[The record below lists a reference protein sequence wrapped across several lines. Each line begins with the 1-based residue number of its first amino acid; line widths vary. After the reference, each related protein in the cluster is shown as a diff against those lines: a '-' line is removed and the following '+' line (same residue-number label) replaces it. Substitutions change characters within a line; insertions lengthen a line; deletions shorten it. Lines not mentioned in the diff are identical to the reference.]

1 MTFRLNTTKFNALAW
16 IVAEDASEASLYID
30 GVSNYRSLSSVFRDK
45 VSGQIISYDA
55 ISTLPFLGGLK
66 TKSGYIHPTGLLS
79 VTARD
84 DDIPFIGIKGFGLE
98 DNTINLLGHN
108 DYSTDWSLWPHFDQL
123 ELWSNISQTES
134 PTLGKVFVANPAA
147 LTTRLYTENLGDLTD
162 TNHVASVYMQAN
174 RAIEVEMYATLNDIE
189 SDHQAIVL
197 SPSWK
202 RVQFLLENNESISSG
217 VLSFF
222 IVTPSI
228 NVRFMAAKPQLEEG
242 EYASSFCMYEK
253 PKDAMS
259 YGLKYDIEEQGTIS
273 FWLKS
278 TKGNEN
284 ANFFSISEDTN
295 LLSNA
300 IKLDKVAIPA
310 GIRLS
315 QYKDNAPVSV
325 FYPFPHNNVYHHYA
339 ITWSEA
345 NGIKLF
351 INGDFI
357 VVIPYRIIPLT
368 SIVFDKRGNRL
379 IANLRVDKRE
389 VPAAEI
395 AEWAQMDRPFAVPN
409 RVPVS

>member
-16 IVAEDASEASLYID
+16 IVAENASEASIYID

-55 ISTLPFLGGLK
+55 ISTLPFLSGLK

-84 DDIPFIGIKGFGLE
+84 DDIPFVGIRGFGLE
-98 DNTINLLGHN
+98 DNTINLLGYN
-108 DYSTDWSLWPHFDQL
+108 NYSTDWSLWSHFNQL

-134 PTLGKVFVANPAA
+134 PTLGKVFIANPAA
-147 LTTRLYTENLGDLTD
+147 LTTRLYAENLEDLTD

-174 RAIEVEMYATLNDIE
+174 RAIEVEMYATLNGIE
-189 SDHQAIVL
+189 SEHQTIVL
-197 SPSWK
+197 SPSW
-202 RVQFLLENNESISSG
+202 RRTQFLLENDEPISSG

-222 IVTPSI
+222 IILPSI
-228 NVRFMAAKPQLEEG
+228 NARLMAAKPQLEEG
-242 EYASSFCMYEK
+242 EYASSFCVYEK
-253 PKDAMS
+253 PKDTMS
-259 YGLKYDIEEQGTIS
+259 YELKYDIEEQGTIS

-278 TKGNEN
+278 TKGSED
-284 ANFFSISEDTN
+284 ANLFSISEGTN

-315 QYKDNAPVSV
+315 QYKNNLPVSI
-325 FYPFPHNNVYHHYA
+325 FRPFLHDNIYHHYA
-339 ITWSEA
+339 VTWSETT
-345 NGIKLF
+345 GIKLYIDGNF
-351 INGDFI
+351 M

-368 SIVFDKRGNRL
+368 SIIFNKRGNRL